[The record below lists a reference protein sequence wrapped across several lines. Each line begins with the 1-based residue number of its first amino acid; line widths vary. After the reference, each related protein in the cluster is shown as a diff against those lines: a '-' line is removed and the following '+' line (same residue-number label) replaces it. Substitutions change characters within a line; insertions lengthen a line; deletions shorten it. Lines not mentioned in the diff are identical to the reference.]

1 MDYKEIIN
9 HYEKCFKKFGDTAR
23 GVDWTKEEQVD
34 IRYQVMLEIT
44 NFYEKS
50 YNIDK
55 NISILDFGCG
65 LSQFYEYINKND
77 LNHVEYTGLEI
88 SKIFFE
94 ESKKKYPKNLYIFG
108 DILKNGNLLNKT
120 YDYIILNG
128 VFTEKRDLSYDYMFN
143 YLEKMIVS
151 IFKSCTKGMAFN
163 LMSKQVDWEVETL
176 FHVPIDDIANLLTKK
191 ITRNFIVRNDY
202 GLYEY
207 TVYVYK

>member
-151 IFKSCTKGMAFN
+151 IFKSLEGYLEHKTPQN
-163 LMSKQVDWEVETL
+163 ITL
-176 FHVPIDDIANLLTKK
+176 NIHK
-191 ITRNFIVRNDY
+191 IH
-202 GLYEY
+202 
-207 TVYVYK
+207 

>member
-1 MDYKEIIN
+1 
-9 HYEKCFKKFGDTAR
+9 
-23 GVDWTKEEQVD
+23 
-34 IRYQVMLEIT
+34 
-44 NFYEKS
+44 
-50 YNIDK
+50 
-55 NISILDFGCG
+55 
-65 LSQFYEYINKND
+65 
-77 LNHVEYTGLEI
+77 
-88 SKIFFE
+88 
-94 ESKKKYPKNLYIFG
+94 
-108 DILKNGNLLNKT
+108 
-120 YDYIILNG
+120 
-128 VFTEKRDLSYDYMFN
+128 MFN

>member
-55 NISILDFGCG
+55 KISILDFGCG

-94 ESKKKYPKNLYIFG
+94 ESKKKYPKNLYIYG

>member
-23 GVDWTKEEQVD
+23 GVDWTKEDQVD

-44 NFYEKS
+44 NFYKKP
-50 YNIDK
+50 YDNK
-55 NISILDFGCG
+55 KKISILDFGCG
-65 LSQFYEYINKND
+65 LSHFYEYLNKND
-77 LNHVEYTGLEI
+77 LNHIDYTGLEI

-94 ESKKKYPKNLYIFG
+94 ESKKKYPKNIYIYG
-108 DILKNGNLLNKT
+108 DILKDDNLLNKT
-120 YDYIILNG
+120 YDYIISNG
-128 VFTEKRDLSYDYMFN
+128 VFTEKKNLTYDYMFD

-151 IFKSCTKGMAFN
+151 MFKSCTKGMAFN

>member
-9 HYEKCFKKFGDTAR
+9 HYKKCFKKFGDTAR
-23 GVDWTKEEQVD
+23 GVDWTKEDQVN

-44 NFYEKS
+44 NFYKKS
-50 YNIDK
+50 YDNK
-55 NISILDFGCG
+55 KKISILDFGCG
-65 LSQFYEYINKND
+65 LSHFYEYLNKND
-77 LNHVEYTGLEI
+77 LNHIDYTGLEI

-94 ESKKKYPKNLYIFG
+94 ESKKKYPKNMYIYG
-108 DILKNGNLLNKT
+108 DILKDDNLLNKT
-120 YDYIILNG
+120 YDYVISNG
-128 VFTEKRDLSYDYMFN
+128 VFTEKNNLTYDYMFD
-143 YLEKMIVS
+143 YLEKMIVL

>member
-50 YNIDK
+50 YNINK

-94 ESKKKYPKNLYIFG
+94 ESKKKYPNNLYIFG